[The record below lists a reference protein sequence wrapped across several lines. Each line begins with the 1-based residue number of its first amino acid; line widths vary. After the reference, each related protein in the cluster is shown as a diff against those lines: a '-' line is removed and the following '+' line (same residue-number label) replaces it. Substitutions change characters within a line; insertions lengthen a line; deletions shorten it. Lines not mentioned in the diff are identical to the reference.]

1 MRRRFWL
8 RGPKGSL
15 CTPRD
20 RGGGKGSLSRRDAVA
35 KLPIW
40 GLTCGYFRDLWT
52 EKSKLT
58 SMLVIWSPRGPRVPM
73 AWGGCVGAAG
83 YPMGCQIGRLTRH
96 ETPLARPSQA
106 TKISK
111 PNRFA
116 YPFRSRPR
124 GVGRPPVLDL
134 PPAKTSSYRDTA
146 NLGSGVT
153 PRGGRPRAAG
163 CQSRWAPE
171 VKRPL
176 DIYLQRHSAL
186 LPELWLHYSRLSAR

>member
-1 MRRRFWL
+1 MMC
-8 RGPKGSL
+8 PKPPIAGSMATL
-15 CTPRD
+15 
-20 RGGGKGSLSRRDAVA
+20 LSPTVA

-52 EKSKLT
+52 EKSKLA

-96 ETPLARPSQA
+96 ETPLAPPSQA

-124 GVGRPPVLDL
+124 GVGRPPILDL
-134 PPAKTSSYRDTA
+134 PPAKTPSYRDTA
-146 NLGSGVT
+146 NLGLGVL
-153 PRGGRPRAAG
+153 GRQPGLILVRSLVIVSLFQLSNG
-163 CQSRWAPE
+163 LS
-171 VKRPL
+171 PL
-176 DIYLQRHSAL
+176 DPNDWQ
-186 LPELWLHYSRLSAR
+186 PVQV

>member
-1 MRRRFWL
+1 MRFWL
-8 RGPKGSL
+8 RGPKESL

-20 RGGGKGSLSRRDAVA
+20 RAGGKGSLSRRDAVA

-52 EKSKLT
+52 EKSKLA

-111 PNRFA
+111 PNRYA